1 MNLCRLS
8 LSALIAVIPSVLLWG
23 QAGSRTLPITQIQE
37 ACPREPIGSAVV
49 EPYDRTSKKGVLSV
63 ALTVRTSTDPYGHLR
78 YCYVDEQGNHAPT
91 LRLQPGDT
99 LILSLRNKISL
110 SSANSGSGKS
120 SSHLLSRNKTQA
132 SHDPC
137 TGGSMSSSATNLHF
151 HGLAVP
157 PVCHQDETLKTLIE
171 AGDAPFEY
179 RIQIPKNQP
188 PGLYWYHPHVHGFT
202 EEQILGGASGALIVE
217 GIEHAVPRVA
227 GLPERVLVIRDEK
240 MPEQVDS
247 VNFDPSRPTKQLS
260 INNIPVP
267 YPKYPP
273 AMISMKPNERQ
284 FWRVVNASA
293 DTYLS
298 LAVEFE
304 GKRQNLNLV
313 GLDGVPLHY
322 GEPGAKDYSPQQTDI
337 FLPPAGRAEF
347 VITGPP
353 LGVSGVLLTRA
364 VYRGAGD
371 DNGPILPKKNGTPP
385 ALRVGQD
392 DIDPTRPLA
401 IIVTSSTASTAGLVR
416 PPSTSSPVP
425 SAAPLSSVRPVR
437 KRSLFFSEKLI
448 DPDDPKSATVF
459 FITEEG
465 HSPVLFDPHSAQP
478 NVTVHQGDVEDW
490 TIENRSQEAHS
501 FHAHQL
507 HFIVIGSRGVGWEE
521 PTLRDTV
528 NLPAWSGFGPYPNVT
543 VRMDFRDPRIVGIVP
558 FHCHI
563 MQHVDGGMMGLIR
576 VEPASREHAGQ

>member
-1 MNLCRLS
+1 MRLCRRY
-8 LSALIAVIPSVLLWG
+8 LSALIAVIPSVLLWA
-23 QAGSRTLPITQIQE
+23 QPGSRTQSVTQIQE
-37 ACPREPIGSAVV
+37 ACPREAVASAVS
-49 EPYDRTSKKGVLSV
+49 EPYDRTSKKGVLNV

-78 YCYVDEQGNHAPT
+78 YCYVDEHGNQAPT
-91 LRLQPGDT
+91 LRLEPGDT
-99 LILSLRNKISL
+99 LILSLKNKISPP
-110 SSANSGSGKS
+110 SANSRSG
-120 SSHLLSRNKTQA
+120 RMP
-132 SHDPC
+132 HDPC
-137 TGGSMSSSATNLHF
+137 TGGSMGPYSTNLHF

-157 PVCHQDETLKTLIE
+157 PVCHQDETLKTLVE
-171 AGDAPFEY
+171 PGDPPFEY

-202 EEQILGGASGALIVE
+202 EEQILGGLSGALIVE
-217 GIEHAVPRVA
+217 GIQRAVPRVA
-227 GLPERVLVIRDEK
+227 GLPEQVLVIRDEK
-240 MPEQVDS
+240 MPALADS
-247 VNFDPSRPTKQLS
+247 ATFDPNRPTKQLS
-260 INNIPVP
+260 VNNIPVP
-267 YPKYPP
+267 YPNYP
-273 AMISMKPNERQ
+273 AAIINMRPNERQ
-284 FWRVVNASA
+284 FWRVLNASA

-298 LAVEFE
+298 LAVEFD
-304 GKRQNLNLV
+304 GKRQNLNV
-313 GLDGVPLHY
+313 VALDGVPLHY

-353 LGVSGVLLTRA
+353 FGVSGVLLTRA

-371 DNGPILPKKNGTPP
+371 DNGPILPKKTGDQP

-392 DIDPTRPLA
+392 DVDPKRPLA
-401 IIVTSSTASTAGLVR
+401 RIVASNTASTAGLVR
-416 PPSTSSPVP
+416 PPSSGSLV
-425 SAAPLSSVRPVR
+425 SAGPPLSSVRPIK
-437 KRSLFFSEKLI
+437 KRSLYFSEKLV
-448 DPDDPKSATVF
+448 DPSDPKSATLF

-465 HSPVLFDPHSAQP
+465 HSPVLFDPHSAEP
-478 NVTVHQGDVEDW
+478 NITVHQGDVEDW

-528 NLPAWSGFGPYPNVT
+528 NIPAWSGFGPYPNVT
-543 VRMDFRDPRIVGIVP
+543 VRMDFRDPRIVGTFP

-576 VEPASREHAGQ
+576 VEPGPQEHSAGR